1 MANRH
6 PEAGTSSSARKPP
19 MPPRHWEA
27 LPKAPTVSASRKSA
41 YVPLPPPVPGPW
53 EDSREAII
61 TSSFRAPEDL
71 PLPGLE
77 LRTEFAHQ
85 GVLIAD
91 LLRETFAHRRYGPA
105 RYRLHI
111 EEPAGPSTGGGR
123 QARQP
128 LSLVSRKEP
137 VPAIVCG
144 WVDVAQ
150 KEAQVRSYGVVAQRY
165 ESRHGYPP
173 KLSQEEYERFIDKLM
188 DTLFDGGFQIVH
200 LVSDEESEPGMKGMR
215 WLRRA
220 SRPSLRVALLTVG
233 AFALGLNAERLAPG
247 LMQAPTWLS
256 QAGSWFSLG
265 LSSLAQFPS
274 WVQTLAHYFH

>member
-6 PEAGTSSSARKPP
+6 PEAGTSSSARKHP
-19 MPPRHWEA
+19 MPPRHWEG

-41 YVPLPPPVPGPW
+41 YVPLPPPVPDLS
-53 EDSREAII
+53 EDSSEAII

-71 PLPGLE
+71 PLPGVAM
-77 LRTEFAHQ
+77 RTEFAQQ

-105 RYRLHI
+105 RYRLHL
-111 EEPAGPSTGGGR
+111 EEPSGPSTGGGR

-128 LSLVSRKEP
+128 LSLVTRREP

-150 KEAQVRSYGVVAQRY
+150 REAQVRSYGVVAQRY

-173 KLSQEEYERFIDKLM
+173 KLSEEEYERFVDKLM

-200 LVSDEESEPGMKGMR
+200 LVSDEESRSDTKGLR
-215 WLRRA
+215 WLRRSA
-220 SRPSLRVALLTVG
+220 RSSAWVTLLVVL
-233 AFALGLNAERLAPG
+233 AFALGMNAERLAPG
-247 LMQAPTWLS
+247 IQQAPSWLS
-256 QAGSWFSLG
+256 QAGTWLGLG
-265 LSSLAQFPS
+265 LSWVAQLPS
-274 WVQTLAHYFH
+274 WIQTLGHYFH